1 MERAETNRSTRELCF
16 DFVLHSL
23 QILVEKPVTQL
34 GNYNILRSTREISG
48 DAEEVYRDLLIG
60 DLQGYP
66 IRGRA
71 RWEKR
76 LSREEVIAV
85 IQGICNEERIPFVRK
100 LLDKKNRSNPAEDN
114 SVILKEWKK
123 LGGIYRGGRTCSAER
138 WLRHR

>member
-1 MERAETNRSTRELCF
+1 MERAETNRSTRKLCF
-16 DFVLHSL
+16 SITVHLL
-23 QILVEKPVTQL
+23 QILVEKPVSQL

-85 IQGICNEERIPFVRK
+85 IEGVCNEERIPFVRK

-123 LGGIYRGGRTCSAER
+123 LGGVYRGGRTC
-138 WLRHR
+138 

>member
-1 MERAETNRSTRELCF
+1 M
-16 DFVLHSL
+16 
-23 QILVEKPVTQL
+23 QILVEKPVSQL

-85 IQGICNEERIPFVRK
+85 IEGVCNEERIPFVRK
-100 LLDKKNRSNPAEDN
+100 LLDKKNRSNPGDDN

-123 LGGIYRGGRTCSAER
+123 LGGIYRGGRTCITKRS
-138 WLRHR
+138 L

>member
-1 MERAETNRSTRELCF
+1 MERAETNRSTRKLCF
-16 DFVLHSL
+16 SFAVHLL
-23 QILVEKPVTQL
+23 QILVEKPASQL

-85 IQGICNEERIPFVRK
+85 IEGVCNEERIPFVRK

-123 LGGIYRGGRTCSAER
+123 LGGVYRGGRTC
-138 WLRHR
+138 